1 MSCLEYECQSVSFP
15 GLLQASLRGTI
26 GESVKTD
33 LCQILARVMLNFI
46 YHQR

>member
-1 MSCLEYECQSVSFP
+1 MSCLESECQSVSFP

-26 GESVKTD
+26 SESARTD
-33 LCQILARVMLNFI
+33 LCQKLARVMLNFI